1 MNTKLLKSIVTSTA
15 ALAMGATAFGAGYAL
30 FESSASGNAD
40 AAGLTTKGGDPS
52 AMFFNPAAIS
62 DLEGTQVSIG
72 TSFLFTHFGIEG
84 NNGQQIMEKE
94 ADDRL
99 FLLPHM
105 YVTHKLTDDIQLGLG
120 VFERFGLGLT
130 MDDDFFG
137 RYNNLEVD
145 IMTVTVAPTIS
156 YQILD
161 NLSIGA
167 SFNVQALDVSKKQYL
182 SPLYGAGDNVTQE
195 VKGDISLGIGGSVG
209 IKWDPVDWLHL
220 GASYVTRV
228 KHDIDGDVNID
239 GIQPFTFKT
248 RGHAEITTPDEI
260 TVAGTID
267 VTEKL
272 TVGGTVTYTSW
283 SVFDE
288 LAIKCDNYPLAQ
300 GMPYEVKSVMNWKD
314 TVRFSVGGSY
324 KFNDNW
330 VFRASYTYDDSPL
343 NKSTFDYLV
352 PAHDRHIFAF
362 GLGWTRDVWTIDFS
376 YFFELVPSTD
386 VPGDPNPLH
395 GVFPGKYQTGNAN
408 CFGITVTRRF

>member
-84 NNGQQIMEKE
+84 NNGQQVMEKE

-105 YVTHKLTDDIQLGLG
+105 YITHKLTDDIQLGLG

-130 MDDDFFG
+130 MDDDWFG

-145 IMTVTVAPTIS
+145 IMTVTIAPTIS

-167 SFNVQALDVSKKQYL
+167 SFNVQALDVAMKQAL
-182 SPLYGAGDNVTQE
+182 HPLLPAATQH

-239 GIQPFTFKT
+239 GVQPFTIKT
-248 RGHAEITTPDEI
+248 RGSAEITTPDEI

-272 TVGGTVTYTSW
+272 TVGGTVTYSSW

-288 LAIKCDNYPLAQ
+288 LVIKYDVPVPPIYQ
-300 GMPYEVKSVMNWKD
+300 SEVKSVKNWKD

-324 KFNDNW
+324 KFNDSW

-343 NKSTFDYLV
+343 NKATLDYLV

-376 YFFELVPSTD
+376 YFFELVPKTD
-386 VPGDPNPLH
+386 VPGDDDHHVL
-395 GVFPGKYQTGNAN
+395 PGKFQTGNAN
-408 CFGITVTRRF
+408 CFGLTVTRRF